1 MSAKIAGSDLQLV
14 YNSFLELKNSF
25 DFEGFE
31 EKEGSNEPTLEQ
43 LVDDML
49 CLLESKLPKSLTFSD
64 MTMED
69 LTKLKI
75 TCTGFIR
82 LKPDLAER
90 ITATLTATTALGHD
104 EFWSSVYLSR
114 HLHFLGGHISRTGA
128 NARVW
133 IEPFLFHA
141 SAMLPSNMRMVLS
154 MKQDVPAMIVSLSS
168 LSTLSGIVDY
178 TATVASQRDAN
189 FYVKPMGLYE
199 MKMNMPRSFF
209 VMDAKLCNPSD
220 DVPQA
225 VCKMFAYG
233 KFFEQKVIRG
243 ALVNG
248 SDWIFILMTL
258 NDNYDGASYK
268 QSVALS
274 MDPYHT
280 PNHQLV
286 NPELWPDLIAAIL
299 AHWIEN
305 SFADLGSD
313 DWFEPSL

>member
-1 MSAKIAGSDLQLV
+1 MSAKIAGLDWQHV
-14 YNSFLELKNSF
+14 YNDFLKLKNSL
-25 DFEGFE
+25 DYEEFE
-31 EKEGSNEPTLEQ
+31 EKEGSNEPTLGQ
-43 LVDDML
+43 LVDEML
-49 CLLESKLPKSLTFSD
+49 HLLESKLPKSLTFSD

-82 LKPDLAER
+82 LKPNLAER
-90 ITATLTATTALGHD
+90 ITATTALGQN
-104 EFWSSVYLSR
+104 ELWSSVYLSR
-114 HLHFLGGHISRTGA
+114 HLHFLGGHISKTEA
-128 NARVW
+128 NARAW
-133 IEPFLFHA
+133 IEAFLFRA
-141 SAMLPSNMRMVLS
+141 SAMLPSNTCMVLN
-154 MKQDVPAMIVSLSS
+154 MKQDVPATIVSLSR

-178 TATVASQRDAN
+178 TAIVASQHNAN
-189 FYVKPMGLYE
+189 FYVKSMGLYE
-199 MKMNMPRSFF
+199 MKTNMPRSFF

-225 VCKMFAYG
+225 VYKMFAYG
-233 KFFEQKVIRG
+233 KFLEQKVIRG

-280 PNHQLV
+280 PDDQLV
-286 NPELWPDLIAAIL
+286 NPELWSDLIAAIL

-313 DWFEPSL
+313 DWFESSL